1 MSKVEQKI
9 AEKKMGDGGVSVA
22 EQLKAVKHEFY
33 AASGDLNSKFDEIF
47 NNLTGIIG
55 LQQMQLNELTAMNKA
70 KDEHIAQL
78 AAKVQELQILNNTP
92 AEPKPE
98 DPKKKK

>member
-1 MSKVEQKI
+1 
-9 AEKKMGDGGVSVA
+9 MGEGSSVA

-55 LQQMQLNELTAMNKA
+55 LQQMQLNELTALNKA
-70 KDEHIAQL
+70 KDEHIATL

-92 AEPKPE
+92 TEAKDSDEAS
-98 DPKKKK
+98 KKKK